1 MYLKRK
7 EGGGRVFEE
16 IWEKYK
22 KVIMIGLGVLI
33 VGFCLISSMNK
44 TNGNADDFTP
54 NDFSSAKSNNKQT
67 ALKNGLENAKSSNI
81 TKTNGKAMVDI
92 KGAVKKPGVYEV
104 KDSMRVNDVIE
115 LSGGLNDNADRK
127 NINMAAKVTDQ
138 QIIYIPVKGEVKDNA
153 NLNSKSDTMA
163 SSNSSKDNA
172 NQAAVN
178 INSASKEDLLKLNGV
193 GDKKADQIINYR
205 QEQGEFKSIDDLKK
219 VQGIGDKIFD
229 SLKDSITV

>member
-1 MYLKRK
+1 M
-7 EGGGRVFEE
+7 FEE

-44 TNGNADDFTP
+44 PNGNADDFTQ

-67 ALKNGLENAKSSNI
+67 TLKNGLKNSESSNI

-127 NINMAAKVTDQ
+127 NINMAAKITDQ

-153 NLNSKSDTMA
+153 NLNSKSDTMT